1 MKKNKPKKILSR
13 ICRGVLSLT
22 NFTFFTI
29 GFGSWMI
36 SDKVSSQDSFELNA
50 DGDCNSLNVVFQPIE
65 RFTYDKNGT
74 FLSTKGDVFI
84 KFRITD
90 AQSLLKQT
98 SKNYVPII
106 PILSDSGSFGLVKY
120 ATSSPQC
127 LLNDYSYPTRD
138 KVLSSSSAQAT
149 FSEGNRTL
157 EFADPIQFT
166 PSGSYIYGGVIYH
179 FDFSNVSNFNSE
191 IYSNRPNTSFKFT
204 LEATE

>member
-1 MKKNKPKKILSR
+1 
-13 ICRGVLSLT
+13 
-22 NFTFFTI
+22 
-29 GFGSWMI
+29 MI
-36 SDKVSSQDSFELNA
+36 SDKISSQDSFELNA
-50 DGDCNSLNVVFQPIE
+50 DGDCYSLNVVFQPIE
-65 RFTYDKNGT
+65 RFTYYKNGT
-74 FLSTKGDVFI
+74 IFDGSLSTKGDVFI

-120 ATSSPQC
+120 ATSSPQY

-138 KVLSSSSAQAT
+138 KVLTSSSVQAT
-149 FSEGNRTL
+149 FTEDNRTL

-166 PSGSYIYGGVIYH
+166 PSGRYIYGGVIYH

>member
-1 MKKNKPKKILSR
+1 MR
-13 ICRGVLSLT
+13 GGVLSLT

-50 DGDCNSLNVVFQPIE
+50 DGDCYSLNVVFQSIE

-74 FLSTKGDVFI
+74 IFDGSLSTKGDVFI

-98 SKNYVPII
+98 SKNYIPII

-138 KVLSSSSAQAT
+138 KVLSSSSVQAT
-149 FSEGNRTL
+149 FTEDNRTL

-166 PSGSYIYGGVIYH
+166 PSGRYIYGGVIYH

>member
-1 MKKNKPKKILSR
+1 
-13 ICRGVLSLT
+13 
-22 NFTFFTI
+22 
-29 GFGSWMI
+29 MI

-50 DGDCNSLNVVFQPIE
+50 DGDCYSLNVVFQPIE
-65 RFTYDKNGT
+65 RFTYYKNGT
-74 FLSTKGDVFI
+74 IFDGSLSTKGDVFI

-127 LLNDYSYPTRD
+127 LLNDYSYPTRE
-138 KVLSSSSAQAT
+138 KVLSSSSVQAT
-149 FSEGNRTL
+149 FKEDNRTL

-204 LEATE
+204 LEVTE